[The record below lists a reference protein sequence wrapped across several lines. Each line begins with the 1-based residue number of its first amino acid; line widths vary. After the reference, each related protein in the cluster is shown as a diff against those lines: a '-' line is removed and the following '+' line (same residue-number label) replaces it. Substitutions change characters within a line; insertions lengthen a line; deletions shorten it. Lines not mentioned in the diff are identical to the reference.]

1 MALPPAVRHRE
12 LVFDKAAGTA
22 ACRAGLAWMRQ
33 ILTDWHLRAEEV
45 RDDAL
50 LGRFFRITSL
60 TR

>member
-1 MALPPAVRHRE
+1 MRHRE